1 MLLGLGGTML
11 MVAPN
16 SYPAVAKQVI
26 RELGIE
32 AERFGEFHHE
42 DLFESLGTKTAA
54 FFDQETFGADYLA
67 VGSEGYSDAYCMVEY
82 MPHRSMTDI
91 LKHNP
96 FSLDN
101 DGRITVPTGAGLG
114 LELNDEF
121 RK

>member
-1 MLLGLGGTML
+1 
-11 MVAPN
+11 MV
-16 SYPAVAKQVI
+16 
-26 RELGIE
+26 G
-32 AERFGEFHHE
+32 
-42 DLFESLGTKTAA
+42 
-54 FFDQETFGADYLA
+54 
-67 VGSEGYSDAYCMVEY
+67 Y

-121 RK
+121 RN